1 MTLYSR
7 YYLPTFFAMF
17 MDQIRMNRDELW
29 QKVNDLAS
37 DSTLVKTSISP
48 QFRIVGAK
56 QKGWNE
62 REITIEYIEPY
73 RLTIDWEDIQKA
85 YNRSFD
91 YNGTRIVSRRSFSN
105 RNDSIISTLDERIV
119 FVNGRLVVE
128 HNTDQKEQEKVEQSK
143 NDGIDDDYDDWA
155 ELIDDS
161 GGRTPNDDRSD
172 SMNPNSHRYNPGK

>member
-1 MTLYSR
+1 
-7 YYLPTFFAMF
+7 MF
-17 MDQIRMNRDELW
+17 MDEIRMNRDELW

-85 YNRSFD
+85 YNGSFD